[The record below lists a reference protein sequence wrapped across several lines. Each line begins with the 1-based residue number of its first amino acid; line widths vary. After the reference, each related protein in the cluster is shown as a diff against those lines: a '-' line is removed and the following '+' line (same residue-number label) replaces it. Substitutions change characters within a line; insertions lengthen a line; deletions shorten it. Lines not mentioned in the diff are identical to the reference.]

1 MLPQWL
7 NFIDLD
13 KAKKLKFAYESAL
26 SILDTHL
33 QIRIDNYEK
42 INDYK
47 IVEHY
52 VTRLKK
58 SKSIFNKL
66 KDKKCDFSVETIEE
80 KVKDVV
86 GIRIVCP
93 FIDDVYK
100 IKDLIKSSDFIE
112 VYEEKDY
119 IKNSKKTGY
128 QSLHLL
134 VKVPVRMGNK
144 IKNVKAEI
152 QVRTVAM
159 DAWAA
164 VEHRMKY
171 KPTGNKKIDK
181 EDMSKLIDCS
191 TALRGLEQ
199 YMEQYFDKE
208 NKQIENS
215 DFIQN
220 EEPINLDMSELRVLD
235 FENRAALKVLK
246 AHLKESVEYF
256 ELINGTKKVEH
267 YNERVKT
274 LDSAL
279 RKLKEKGFSLT
290 TESLKENV
298 RDYAGVRLVCP
309 FIDDVYDIVGLIK
322 SSDLI
327 DVYEVK
333 DYIKKPKES
342 GYKGVHLLVKV
353 PVPVNNEI
361 KMVKSE
367 IQVRTLSMDAW
378 SAIEERVKYLAKNNN
393 LTPKQIRQLKVC
405 ADAFQEIDEYYNGL
419 NHENKS
425 DTKEKEKTKKL
436 EKK

>member
-1 MLPQWL
+1 MLPQWF
-7 NFIDLD
+7 NFTEFD

-42 INDYK
+42 VNDYK

-58 SKSIFNKL
+58 EKSIFNKL

-100 IKDLIKSSDFIE
+100 IKELIKSSDLID

-119 IKNSKKTGY
+119 IKNPKKTGY

-171 KPTGNKKIDK
+171 KPTGNKRIDK

-199 YMEQYFDKE
+199 YMEKYFNKE
-208 NKQIENS
+208 SKQSENINVEQS
-215 DFIQN
+215 
-220 EEPINLDMSELRVLD
+220 EELIDLDMKDLRSLD
-235 FENRAALKVLK
+235 FENRAVLKILK
-246 AHLKESVEYF
+246 AHLKESIKYY
-256 ELINGTKKVEH
+256 ELINGAKKVEH

-279 RKLKEKGFSLT
+279 RKLKEKGYSLT

-309 FIDDVYDIVGLIK
+309 FIDDVYDIVELIK

-327 DVYEVK
+327 DVYEIK
-333 DYIKKPKES
+333 DYIKNPKES
-342 GYKGVHLLVKV
+342 GYKSIHLLVKV
-353 PVPVNNEI
+353 PVIVGNDI
-361 KMVKSE
+361 KKVKAE

-378 SAIEERVKYLAKNNN
+378 AAIEERLKYLEKNNN
-393 LTPKQIRQLKVC
+393 LSPKQIRQLKVC
-405 ADAFQEIDEYYNGL
+405 SYSFGEIDEYYNNL
-419 NHENKS
+419 NHENKN
-425 DTKEKEKTKKL
+425 DTKDKEKTKKL